1 MQVNFKK
8 NIHSL
13 AKTKIQN
20 PAVYMDYKEEFEDW
34 FFFLLDFMFGLL
46 FSFDIS
52 SLLI

>member
-34 FFFLLDFMFGLL
+34 FFFVGFYVWFVIFL
-46 FSFDIS
+46 
-52 SLLI
+52 